1 MTHNPQFPLQPVFD
15 GHNDLLLRLWLNDAP
30 DPVALFLD
38 GKREE
43 KPDGTPDGHLDLPR
57 MRTGGFAGGFF
68 AVFIPPASYM
78 PKLKPNAATQPHDP
92 LAITHQQ
99 ISLLKRIESQSFGRA
114 KICCTA
120 REIEN
125 CIEQGVLAMVLHIEG
140 AEAVDVSLI
149 NLDALYQTGLRS
161 LGPLWNLPNQFGV
174 GVTGDFPGSPD
185 SGDGL
190 TLAGLGLLRACNRKK
205 ILIDLSHMNEKA
217 FWQTAR
223 FSDAPLV
230 ATHSNAHALCAQPRN
245 LTDKQLAAIA
255 ESDGFVGV
263 NFGNAF
269 LRADGKRD
277 ADTPLERIVQ
287 HIDYLLEKL
296 GEDHVG
302 LGSDFDGISVPD
314 ALGDVTG
321 LPLLLQTMKQAGYS
335 DALIEKLAYR
345 NWLKVLKQ
353 TWGE

>member
-1 MTHNPQFPLQPVFD
+1 MTLNFHSAPQPVFD
-15 GHNDLLLRLWLNDAP
+15 GHNDLLLRLWLSDSA
-30 DPVALFLD
+30 DPVAEFLD
-38 GKREE
+38 GRPGENNA
-43 KPDGTPDGHLDLPR
+43 GHLDLPR
-57 MRTGGFAGGFF
+57 IKAGGFAGGLF

-78 PKLKPNAATQPHDP
+78 PKLKPNSTPQAHDP
-92 LAITHQQ
+92 LAITQQQ
-99 ISLLKRIESQSFGRA
+99 IALLQHIESQSAGRA
-114 KICCTA
+114 KICHTA
-120 REIEN
+120 SEIER

-140 AEAVDVSLI
+140 AEAIDVSLS
-149 NLDALYQTGLRS
+149 NLHQFYQAGLRS
-161 LGPLWNLPNQFGV
+161 IGPLWNLPNQFGV

-190 TLAGLGLLRACNRKK
+190 TLAGLSLLRACNRQK
-205 ILIDLSHMNEKA
+205 ILIDVSHMNEKA

-230 ATHSNAHALCAQPRN
+230 ATHSNVHALCAQPRN

-255 ESDGFVGV
+255 ASDGFVGV

-277 ADTPLERIVQ
+277 ADTPLVRIVQ
-287 HIDYLLEKL
+287 HLDYLLDKL
-296 GEDHVG
+296 GEDRVG
-302 LGSDFDGISVPD
+302 LGSDFDGIGVPA
-314 ALGDVTG
+314 ALGDVSG
-321 LPLLLQTMKQAGYS
+321 LPLLLQAMQEAGY
-335 DALIEKLAYR
+335 AQPLIEKLAYR